1 MTQPTNKSGIRYAF
15 KYYSGDDHGSV
26 PLIAE
31 YDALRFIFDSFKL
44 DMQKAARDPSRITQ
58 HFAKMSTALGY
69 RVQPP
74 EKFVDRLAGIDTS
87 KTVAILSLNTEL
99 YPKSPRAFA
108 VLGNALLAR
117 RDTTRARSAF
127 AHALELDPENQAA
140 KAALAKLGAS
150 K

>member
-1 MTQPTNKSGIRYAF
+1 
-15 KYYSGDDHGSV
+15 
-26 PLIAE
+26 
-31 YDALRFIFDSFKL
+31 
-44 DMQKAARDPSRITQ
+44 
-58 HFAKMSTALGY
+58 
-69 RVQPP
+69 
-74 EKFVDRLAGIDTS
+74 
-87 KTVAILSLNTEL
+87 
-99 YPKSPRAFA
+99 